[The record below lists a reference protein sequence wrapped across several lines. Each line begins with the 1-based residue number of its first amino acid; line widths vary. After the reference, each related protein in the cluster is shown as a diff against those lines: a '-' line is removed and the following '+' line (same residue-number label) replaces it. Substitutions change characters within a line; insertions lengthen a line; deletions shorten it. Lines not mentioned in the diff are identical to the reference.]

1 MKFSVLT
8 IFPHMFDSVLNES
21 ILKRAIGKKI
31 IDVEL
36 VDIRNFSK
44 DKTHRIDRPPVGGGA
59 GLIMQCQPIHDAL
72 NATKSPNS
80 HVVLLSP
87 RGKMYNQEIAKQF
100 KNVDHLIIIC
110 GHYEGIDERIYNYA
124 DEIISIGDYV
134 LTGGEIAAMSIIDS
148 VARLKEGVISTES
161 LDNESFENDL
171 LEYPQYA
178 EPYDFK
184 GDKIPQILYSGN
196 HLAIQKYRLYQS
208 LKLTKELRP
217 DLFAK
222 HKLTKGEKKLIDEY
236 AKEKIPKFEAE
247 AIKKGIKFIK
257 NK

>member
-8 IFPHMFDSVLNES
+8 IFPNMFDSVLNES

-31 IDVEL
+31 IEIEL
-36 VDIRNFSK
+36 INVRDFSK
-44 DKTHRIDRPPVGGGA
+44 DRTHRIDRPPVGGGA
-59 GLIMQCQPIHDAL
+59 GLIMQCQPIYDAL
-72 NATKSPNS
+72 GAVKTPNS

-87 RGKMYNQEIAKQF
+87 RGKMYNQAIAKQF
-100 KNVDHLIIIC
+100 KNIDHLILIC

-148 VARLKEGVISTES
+148 VARLKEGVINTES
-161 LDNESFENDL
+161 LNDESFENGL

-196 HLAIQKYRLYQS
+196 HSAIQKYRLYQS

-222 HKLTKGEKKLIDEY
+222 HELTKSEKKLMDEY
-236 AKEKIPKFEAE
+236 ANENIPKFEAE
-247 AIKKGIKFIK
+247 AIKKGIKFMK
-257 NK
+257 DK